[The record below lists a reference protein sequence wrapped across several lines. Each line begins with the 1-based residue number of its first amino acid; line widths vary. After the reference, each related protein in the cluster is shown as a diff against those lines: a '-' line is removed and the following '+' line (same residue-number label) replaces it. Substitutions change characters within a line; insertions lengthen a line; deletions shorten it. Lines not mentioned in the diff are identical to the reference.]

1 MKEGQNIKTEDH
13 YESRLYMGSETFFD
27 DEKFDQEEVENFIGT
42 IQDDYDTIIPVRVT
56 PITFVS
62 GSKYK
67 ESGWEISAINYPQIG
82 ATPSKIDRF
91 MKYLAEKLL
100 DRFNQHTICVMDSE
114 FVTMFRGARYY
125 AEKEKICKKSS

>member
-1 MKEGQNIKTEDH
+1 MEKPSTKTEDC
-13 YESRLYMGSETFFD
+13 YESRLYMGSETFFS
-27 DEKFDQEEVENFIGT
+27 DEQFNQEEVENFIGT
-42 IQDDYDTIIPVRVT
+42 IQDGYDIIIPVRVT

-67 ESGWEISAINYPQIG
+67 ESGWEISAINYPKIG

-114 FVTMFRGARYY
+114 FVTMLRGASYY
-125 AEKEKICKKSS
+125 GEKEKVCKKSG

>member
-1 MKEGQNIKTEDH
+1 MEKPSTKTEDC
-13 YESRLYMGSETFFD
+13 YESRLYMGSETFFS
-27 DEKFDQEEVENFIGT
+27 DEQFNQEEVENFIGT
-42 IQDDYDTIIPVRVT
+42 IQDDYDIIIPVRVT

-67 ESGWEISAINYPQIG
+67 ESGWEISAINYPKIG
-82 ATPSKIDRF
+82 ATPSEIDSF

-100 DRFNQHTICVMDSE
+100 DRFNQHTVCVMDSE

-125 AEKEKICKKSS
+125 DKKEKVCKKSD